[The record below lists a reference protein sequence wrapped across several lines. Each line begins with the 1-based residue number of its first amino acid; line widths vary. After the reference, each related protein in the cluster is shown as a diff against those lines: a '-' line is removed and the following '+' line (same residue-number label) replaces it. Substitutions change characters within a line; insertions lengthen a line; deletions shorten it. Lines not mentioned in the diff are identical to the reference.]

1 VIGGNVDLDVLSLFP
16 QKYTWIIGGM
26 EDGGQACK
34 VNNAG
39 ERNSICAQP
48 KEEEGVFIPPPLQKC
63 DRWGNL
69 DRLFPASDRLFLAHT
84 GFFRPKIWPKIRP
97 PYRKVSPLEC
107 AGDRLFPAPDR
118 LFPALRNWQKHQNK
132 NGNNL
137 SIQTPFSMILGS
149 F

>member
-1 VIGGNVDLDVLSLFP
+1 
-16 QKYTWIIGGM
+16 M

-69 DRLFPASDRLFLAHT
+69 DWLFPATDQSFS
-84 GFFRPKIWPKIRP
+84 G
-97 PYRKVSPLEC
+97 
-107 AGDRLFPAPDR
+107 PDR
-118 LFPALRNWQKHQNK
+118 LFPNK
-132 NGNNL
+132 NPAPLTGR
-137 SIQTPFSMILGS
+137 
-149 F
+149 